1 MFLVWRELRF
11 ARVRFA
17 LVAAVIALIAVL
29 MVMLSGLS
37 VGLVRDGVSGL
48 QNLPVTSFA
57 FAHGVQTDSAFSRS
71 VVDMSAVDA
80 WQKRPGV
87 ADAAPFGNMLVNT
100 RTDKGAEIDLALFG
114 VQPGSFVS
122 PAVSA
127 GERLGVSDGIVVSP
141 TALDAGLHIGDV
153 VTVARL
159 GTKMRVVGVT
169 RQQDTF
175 GHVDVA
181 YVPLALW
188 QAIKSGT
195 APGTQLPSHAAQE
208 ITAVAVRAESGKSVD
223 LAAGDAAVG
232 TESLTLSQSYGASPG
247 YTAETTTL
255 QLIQGFLYAI
265 SALVAG
271 AFFAVWAI
279 QRKQEV
285 AVLRALG
292 ASTRWVLR
300 DALMQAFV
308 LLTGAVIVGVGIG
321 LGFGAWVAG
330 SSAPF
335 ALNPPSIGAAAVGL
349 VVLGLVG
356 AGAAVIRLT
365 SIDPATALGGNR

>member
-1 MFLVWRELRF
+1 MFLALRELRF

-17 LVAAVIALIAVL
+17 LVGAVVALIAVL

-57 FAHGVQTDSAFSRS
+57 FAHGVQHDSAFTRS
-71 VVDMSAVDA
+71 VVDMSAVDTWRA
-80 WQKRPGV
+80 QPGV
-87 ADAAPFGNMLVNT
+87 TDAAPFGSMLVNT
-100 RTDKGAEIDLALFG
+100 RTDRGTEIDLALFG
-114 VQPGSFVS
+114 VQPDSFVA
-122 PAVSA
+122 PAVGA
-127 GERLGVSDGIVVSP
+127 GERLGSADGIVVSP
-141 TALDAGLHIGDV
+141 TALDAGLRLGDV

-159 GTKMRVVGVT
+159 GITLRVVGVT

-181 YVPLALW
+181 YVPLSLW
-188 QAIKSGT
+188 QAIKSDTPPGT
-195 APGTQLPSHAAQE
+195 ALPAHASRE
-208 ITAVAVRAESGKSVD
+208 ITAVAVRADSGGSGH
-223 LAAGDAAVG
+223 LAAGDTAAG
-232 TESLTLSQSYGASPG
+232 TESLTRSQSYAASPG

-285 AVLRALG
+285 AVLRAMG
-292 ASTRWVLR
+292 ASTGWVLR
-300 DALMQAFV
+300 DALTQAFM

-321 LGFGAWVAG
+321 LALGVPVAG
-330 SSAPF
+330 SGVPF
-335 ALNPPSIGAAAVGL
+335 ALSTPSVAAAAIALIVLGLIGAA
-349 VVLGLVG
+349 
-356 AGAAVIRLT
+356 AAVIRLT
-365 SIDPATALGGNR
+365 SVDPATALGGNR